1 VIFNGYFTFSNTP
14 TNIKTRIKKEKEE
27 KKD

>member
-1 VIFNGYFTFSNTP
+1 MTFNGYFTFSNTS